1 MARSR
6 SFLFDSGVLYVNV
19 DVVANANAITT
30 VAGGVANKKIRTAE
44 IKPYGSIVQL
54 VTGTNDW
61 YVNKDIII
69 TNILATVRGQTNY
82 VPKGQDLI
90 TVLKKNNASNS
101 VTTTLST
108 ITIPANLVSNSVN
121 TTLSVLAG
129 DKIFFDV
136 TQVGTNQIGQGLKL
150 DITYY

>member
-1 MARSR
+1 ML
-6 SFLFDSGVLYVNV
+6 FLHQEY
-19 DVVANANAITT
+19 
-30 VAGGVANKKIRTAE
+30 
-44 IKPYGSIVQL
+44 
-54 VTGTNDW
+54 
-61 YVNKDIII
+61 III

-121 TTLSVLAG
+121 TTLSVLTG